1 MAKFLSL
8 SLSLPRAIAGRLA
21 RSSGERE
28 LLSRAR
34 EGNRDA
40 ITLLFN
46 RHRAE
51 VGRLTFQLLRERER
65 AEDAAQEIL
74 LRAFEKMPYFR
85 GESEFSTW
93 LYRIA
98 LNHCLEVRRG
108 LARREGLF
116 VGEEE
121 ARATADF
128 SPCSDTKMA
137 IDSVLDALPEPL
149 QIILVLRQW
158 HEKSYEEIASILNL
172 PVGTVKSRL
181 NQARREF
188 RAVWEAQNDE
198 V

>member
-1 MAKFLSL
+1 MAKLL

-28 LLSRAR
+28 LLSQAR

-40 ITLLFN
+40 IAVLFN

-51 VGRLTFQLLRERER
+51 VGRLTFQLLREREK

-74 LRAFEKMPYFR
+74 LRAFEKIPSFR

-108 LARREGLF
+108 LTRREALSG
-116 VGEEE
+116 GGDE
-121 ARATADF
+121 ARSTADF
-128 SPCSDTKMA
+128 SPHSDAKMA
-137 IDSVLDALPEPL
+137 LETALDALPESL

-158 HEKSYEEIASILNL
+158 HEKSYEEIAAILNL